1 MGRIPDASKPAD
13 AEGLG
18 PHLETISKLLLPGE
32 PKMTGAHVWARVRG
46 NARES
51 AIPVQ
56 KLEKKRRTVPPS
68 ASRPHVS
75 TRLPQGEEL
84 TVPGSV
90 FWDSY
95 LLQAPFRIDLRRG
108 RTRQK
113 PAG

>member
-1 MGRIPDASKPAD
+1 MPENRQFRFKS
-13 AEGLG
+13 L
-18 PHLETISKLLLPGE
+18 
-32 PKMTGAHVWARVRG
+32 
-46 NARES
+46 
-51 AIPVQ
+51 
-56 KLEKKRRTVPPS
+56 KKTSHPPPS